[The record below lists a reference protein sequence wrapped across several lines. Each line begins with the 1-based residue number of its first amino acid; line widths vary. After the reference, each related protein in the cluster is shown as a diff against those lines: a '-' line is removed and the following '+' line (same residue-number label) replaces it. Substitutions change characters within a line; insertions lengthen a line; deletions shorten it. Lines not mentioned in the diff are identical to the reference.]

1 MKKSPQILVVLFVL
15 WVWLYSAYAAG
26 SFLLTGNY
34 GVAVSPWV
42 FRSDWNAGTVVLMSD
57 AELTNA
63 WIPWVTLEPDNTLTG
78 NLWLQTVGYVHLWH
92 NTQGNQVRII
102 PPAGWTN
109 NLVIPW
115 EVQWN
120 AWSENAWW
128 IAFDKQGTTTYPWVY
143 FIPATGSFTGIAWS
157 ETLGYIDFSQWGG
170 WTSENGLIGRVKVLG
185 NAGWLGSFDSAF
197 VSNNWVMKTS
207 SVLTPFM
214 NTLHKNVA
222 LLTRNT
228 KLDGVNRVQLGNLIY
243 YKLSWTSIALSAE
256 PDFCKTDDS
265 PRSIIVE
272 WWDIL
277 INRDVTGSKKSC
289 AIIALSSSTNSGN
302 IYISEVPEKIDSYLI
317 AEGSVF
323 SGLNSNNLYN
333 ASKAL
338 LAALPQNQLYIRG
351 WVISRNTIWWA
362 FNVASSS
369 CPYTESTC
377 DYDKAIKYDLNF
389 FRNYTKKTP
398 RAYKDDSLNDFSVII
413 EYDSRSAGDPPPG
426 F

>member
-15 WVWLYSAYAAG
+15 GVGLYSAYAAG

-34 GVAVSPWV
+34 GVAVSPGV
-42 FRSDWNAGTVVLMSD
+42 FRSDGNAGTVVLMSD

-63 WIPWVTLEPDNTLTG
+63 GIPGVTLEPDNTLTG
-78 NLWLQTVGYVHLWH
+78 NLWLQTVGYVHLGH

-102 PPAGWTN
+102 PPAGGTN

-115 EVQWN
+115 EVQGN
-120 AWSENAWW
+120 AWSENAGW
-128 IAFDKQGTTTYPWVY
+128 IAFDKQGTTTYPGVY

-157 ETLGYIDFSQWGG
+157 ETLGYIDFSQGG
-170 WTSENGLIGRVKVLG
+170 GGTSENGLIGRVKVLG
-185 NAGWLGSFDSAF
+185 NAGGLGSFDSAF
-197 VSNNWVMKTS
+197 VSNNGVMKTS

-243 YKLSWTSIALSAE
+243 YKLSGTSIALSAE

-272 WWDIL
+272 GGDIL

-351 WVISRNTIWWA
+351 GVISRNTIGGA

>member
-1 MKKSPQILVVLFVL
+1 MKKSPQLFVVLFVL
-15 WVWLYSAYAAG
+15 WVWLYTAYAAG
-26 SFLLTGNY
+26 SFLLTGKY
-34 GVAVSPWV
+34 GVTVSTWV
-42 FRSDWNAGTVVLMSD
+42 FLSDWNAGTVLLMNDTESQT
-57 AELTNA
+57 AG
-63 WIPWVTLEPDNTLTG
+63 IPWVTLESDNTLTG
-78 NLWLQTVGYVHLWH
+78 NLWLQSVGYVHMWH
-92 NTQGNQVRII
+92 NTQENQVKIK
-102 PPAGWTN
+102 PPDGWE
-109 NLVIPW
+109 NLILPW
-115 EVQWN
+115 EVTWS
-120 AWSENAWW
+120 AWSTNAGW
-128 IAFDKQGTTTYPWVY
+128 ISFDHQGTTSYSWVY
-143 FIPATGSFTGIAWS
+143 FIPATGSFTGLAWS
-157 ETLGYIDFSQWGG
+157 ENLGYIDFSQAWA
-170 WTSENGLIGRVKVLG
+170 WTSENWLIGRVKVLG
-185 NAGWLGSFDSAF
+185 NAGWLGSFESAF

-207 SVLTPFM
+207 SILTPFM

-222 LLTRNT
+222 LLTRNV
-228 KLDGVNRVQLGNLIY
+228 KLDGTNRVQLGNLIY

-277 INRDVTGSKKSC
+277 INRDVTGSNKSC
-289 AIIALSSSTNSGN
+289 AIIALSSPTHSGN
-302 IYISEVPEKIDSYLI
+302 IYISELPEKIDSYLI

-323 SGLNSNNLYN
+323 SGLNANNLYN

-351 WVISRNTIWWA
+351 GVISRNTIWWA

-398 RAYKDDSLNDFSVII
+398 SAYKDQSLDDFSVII